1 MARRKGGRRRRK
13 AAMAARLAFYEAAG
27 RRWFRLAR
35 DRPGRGAMTAWPGTL
50 ARCLLWQACTP
61 TKISQNPIPMSPV
74 PNLHDLLE
82 LATTDLLTL
91 TEGLDAGE
99 LAGSRLTRAETEK
112 RLRRVAAIAAGL
124 PEEARA
130 ALPELNWTA
139 WRQVGEALAAGPL
152 PAEALWAAARELAT
166 ETLQWLRVYREANP
180 AWWQSAA

>member
-1 MARRKGGRRRRK
+1 
-13 AAMAARLAFYEAAG
+13 
-27 RRWFRLAR
+27 
-35 DRPGRGAMTAWPGTL
+35 
-50 ARCLLWQACTP
+50 
-61 TKISQNPIPMSPV
+61 MSPV

-112 RLRRVAAIAAGL
+112 RLRRVAAIAVGL

-130 ALPELNWTA
+130 ALPELNWPA
-139 WRQVGEALAAGPL
+139 WRQVGAELAAGPL

>member
-1 MARRKGGRRRRK
+1 
-13 AAMAARLAFYEAAG
+13 
-27 RRWFRLAR
+27 
-35 DRPGRGAMTAWPGTL
+35 
-50 ARCLLWQACTP
+50 
-61 TKISQNPIPMSPV
+61 MSPV

-91 TEGLDAGE
+91 TEGLEPRE
-99 LAGSRLTRAETEK
+99 LAASRLTRAETEK

-124 PEEARA
+124 PDEARA
-130 ALPELNWTA
+130 ALPELDWDA

-152 PAEALWAAARELAT
+152 AAEVLWTAARELAT